1 MLKER
6 FCAKRR
12 ANRSLVSWGHY
23 GVIVY
28 KVSAAIQ
35 TEQHLAQWSV
45 ADVQLSLASG
55 GPWCRPP
62 AHIAQWHPLFSRLTA
77 CWMQWLRPARGMTSH
92 RLASFAACSST
103 LQQPHSPTAL
113 SPAKML
119 NVLNREPGVVVNS
132 QIAHRVPGRY
142 TLPPHAGGLLDRRP
156 AHCGP
161 VASRRRR

>member
-1 MLKER
+1 VLKER

-28 KVSAAIQ
+28 KVSVAIQ

-62 AHIAQWHPLFSRLTA
+62 APIAQWHPLFSRLTA
-77 CWMQWLRPARGMTSH
+77 CWIQWLRLHGGWPRIASH
-92 RLASFAACSST
+92 PLPLAHQRFNN
-103 LQQPHSPTAL
+103 PTAPPL
-113 SPAKML
+113 CRQQRCLMCSTESRASSLIARLPTAYPADIHCLLM
-119 NVLNREPGVVVNS
+119 R
-132 QIAHRVPGRY
+132 
-142 TLPPHAGGLLDRRP
+142 AGY
-156 AHCGP
+156 
-161 VASRRRR
+161 